1 MFLHYTISY
10 RALISIV
17 LKYRMSVCLCL
28 SVCLSGCMSACLF
41 ACLSASVCQS
51 VCLSAS
57 VCQSVCLSAS
67 VCLSVCLFVCLSVCL
82 FICLCLSVY
91 LFVCLPVCLSED
103 GLLLFHSSLQKVSTH
118 LEVGSPP
125 SLPLSFPFSMTRC
138 TSTSASKE
146 YKTDVVHDDW

>member
-41 ACLSASVCQS
+41 A
-51 VCLSAS
+51 CLSAS